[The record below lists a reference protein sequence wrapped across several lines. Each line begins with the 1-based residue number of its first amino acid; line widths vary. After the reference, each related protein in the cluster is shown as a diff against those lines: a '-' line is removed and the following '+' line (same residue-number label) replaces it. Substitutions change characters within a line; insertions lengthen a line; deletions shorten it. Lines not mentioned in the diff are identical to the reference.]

1 METYLRGNGFSGIA
15 HAGTL
20 RPPQKKKV
28 LGSNQNVGWFLRP
41 RKKRRFGFLKISKD

>member
-20 RPPQKKKV
+20 RPPKKKGSGFKSECWLV
-28 LGSNQNVGWFLRP
+28 LKV
-41 RKKRRFGFLKISKD
+41 